1 MARNQ
6 HKKDLINL
14 AEAYGTVNEVF
25 GGEHVPM
32 MGMMPAAEY
41 SPEENEEHDKTG
53 HLSDKELLAKVK
65 GMGTAGDRLIKA
77 AEERLKKDPERGLT
91 DEERDA
97 LARDAY
103 GDAEKDIAHDKKED
117 EEGMHDEYDPHEK
130 YGGHEPELDAAEE
143 RVLRR

>member
-14 AEAYGTVNEVF
+14 AEAYGSVNEVF

-32 MGMMPAAEY
+32 MGMMPTAEY
-41 SPEENEEHDKTG
+41 APEDNEEHDKTG
-53 HLSDKELLAKVK
+53 HLSDKKLLDKVK
-65 GMGTAGDRLIKA
+65 DMGTAGDRLIKA
-77 AEERLKKDPERGLT
+77 AEERLKKDPEKGLT

-103 GDAEKDIAHDKKED
+103 GDAEKHIAHDKKSED
-117 EEGMHDEYDPHEK
+117 FEETY
-130 YGGHEPELDAAEE
+130 
-143 RVLRR
+143 

>member
-14 AEAYGTVNEVF
+14 AEAYGSVNEVF

-32 MGMMPAAEY
+32 MGMMPAAQY
-41 SPEENEEHDKTG
+41 APEDNEEHDKTG